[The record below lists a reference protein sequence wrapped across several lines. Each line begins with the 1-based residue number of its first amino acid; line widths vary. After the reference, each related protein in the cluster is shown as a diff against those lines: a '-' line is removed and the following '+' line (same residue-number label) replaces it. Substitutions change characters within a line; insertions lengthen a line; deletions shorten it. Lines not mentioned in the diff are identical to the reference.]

1 MAFIV
6 RVSDGSLHFVTFSTC
21 VFSYRFR
28 KTSEKR
34 HTLSMWCFDKK
45 KNTTDSKN
53 CIQKKS
59 MYVYSMLFVI
69 FLDIQYTCAITLL
82 KKKI

>member
-1 MAFIV
+1 MAVFILWHLV
-6 RVSDGSLHFVTFSTC
+6 H
-21 VFSYRFR
+21 VFFP
-28 KTSEKR
+28 TVLEK
-34 HTLSMWCFDKK
+34 HLKNAIHWACGVLIKK

-53 CIQKKS
+53 RIQKKS